1 MFAPARLAY
10 ALRPNAPIG
19 ILAAAAAVQMLF
31 GATPFLIPEV
41 SDHYAVS
48 EGLAAGISV
57 AQVGAFALANLIL
70 PRWLAPTG
78 RVLRWSALALVVAN
92 AASALPEQFW
102 LLVVIR
108 ILAGVAAGA
117 LTWVVWADAMRNP
130 RSLAGV
136 ASAGPVTALV
146 SAPVLSAL
154 AGMGDRAVFVALA
167 VAALPAVFIRV
178 DTGVDAKRSG
188 SVSRSR
194 SNRVLLLTLLLLT
207 FFGSSVF
214 VFVAVAAREALG
226 LSPFAASFAY
236 SLNAAAGLLGARL
249 ASRHRRPGWWLL
261 SVGPA
266 VYLAGAGGQVWLVF
280 LGMAWWG
287 FAFWMGVPGVLQ
299 MLAARS
305 LEPDERAGH
314 AQALMAFGRAAG
326 PVLGGGLADAGAFAT
341 LAVVA
346 GAGASVAGGMVI
358 GVQEGRDRLP
368 PTDPRVIPDDET
380 Q

>member
-19 ILAAAAAVQMLF
+19 ILAAAAAVQVLF

-41 SDHYAVS
+41 ADHYGVT

-57 AQVGAFALANLIL
+57 AQVGAFAVANLTL

-78 RVLRWSALALVVAN
+78 KVLRWSAIALVVAN
-92 AASALPEQFW
+92 VASALPEVFG
-102 LLVVIR
+102 LLVAIR
-108 ILAGVAAGA
+108 VLAGFAAGA

-130 RSLAGV
+130 RSLSGV

-146 SAPVLSAL
+146 SAPLLSAA
-154 AGMGDRAVFVALA
+154 AGLGDAAVFLALA
-167 VAALPAVFIRV
+167 VVALPAVFIRT
-178 DTGVDAKRSG
+178 DTGVKEKGSG

-194 SNRVLLLTLLLLT
+194 SNRVLLLALLLLT

-214 VFVAVAAREALG
+214 VFVAIAARDALG
-226 LSPFAASFAY
+226 LSPFVASFSY

-249 ASRHRRPGWWLL
+249 SSRHRRPGWWLL

-266 VYLAGAGGQVWLVF
+266 IYLAAAGGQTWLVF

-305 LEPDERAGH
+305 LTPDERAGD

-326 PVLGGGLADAGAFAT
+326 PVLGGGLADAGAFVT

-346 GAGASVAGGMVI
+346 GVGASAVGGMVI

-368 PTDPRVIPDDET
+368 PSDPHSVDQADS
-380 Q
+380 

>member
-1 MFAPARLAY
+1 MFAPARLVY
-10 ALRPNAPIG
+10 ALRPKAPIG
-19 ILAAAAAVQMLF
+19 ILIAAAAVQVLF

-41 SDHYAVS
+41 ADRYGVT

-57 AQVGAFALANLIL
+57 AQVGAFAVANLAL

-78 RVLRWSALALVVAN
+78 QVMRWAAVALVVAN
-92 AASALPEQFW
+92 AASALPDQFW
-102 LLVVIR
+102 LLVSIR
-108 ILAGVAAGA
+108 ALAGFAGGA

-136 ASAGPVTALV
+136 SSAGPVTALI
-146 SAPVLSAL
+146 SAPMLSAV
-154 AGMGDRAVFVALA
+154 AGFGDRAVYLALA
-167 VAALPAVFIRV
+167 VVALPAVFIRT
-178 DTGVDAKRSG
+178 DTGTKEKGPG
-188 SVSRSR
+188 SVSGSR
-194 SNRVLLLTLLLLT
+194 SNRVLLLALLVLT

-226 LSPFAASFAY
+226 LSPFAVSFSY

-261 SVGPA
+261 SAGPA

-280 LGMAWWG
+280 IGMAWWG
-287 FAFWMGVPGVLQ
+287 FAFWMGLPGVMQ

-305 LEPDERAGH
+305 LAPDERAGD

-326 PVLGGGLADAGAFAT
+326 PVLGGGLVDAGAFAT

-346 GAGASVAGGMVI
+346 GVGTAVVGGMVI

-368 PTDPRVIPDDET
+368 PTDPRLID
-380 Q
+380 QSAG

>member
-19 ILAAAAAVQMLF
+19 ILAAAAAVQVLF

-41 SDHYAVS
+41 SDHYGVT

-57 AQVGAFALANLIL
+57 AQVGAFAVANLAL
-70 PRWLAPTG
+70 PRWLAPNG
-78 RVLRWSALALVVAN
+78 KVLRWSALVLVVAN
-92 AASALPEQFW
+92 AASALPDQFF
-102 LLVVIR
+102 LLVAIR
-108 ILAGVAAGA
+108 VLAGFAAGA

-136 ASAGPVTALV
+136 ASAGPVTALI
-146 SAPVLSAL
+146 SAPLLSAV
-154 AGMGDRAVFVALA
+154 AGMGDRAVFLALA
-167 VAALPAVFIRV
+167 AIALPAVFIRV
-178 DTGVDAKRSG
+178 DTGVEAKSSG

-194 SNRVLLLTLLLLT
+194 SNRVLLVALLLLT

-214 VFVAVAAREALG
+214 VFVAIAAREALG
-226 LSPFAASFAY
+226 LSPFVASFSY
-236 SLNAAAGLLGARL
+236 SLNAAMGLLGARL
-249 ASRHRRPGWWLL
+249 SSRHRRPGWWLL

-266 VYLAGAGGQVWLVF
+266 IYLTVAGGQVWLMFV
-280 LGMAWWG
+280 GMAWWG

-305 LEPDERAGH
+305 LVPDERAGD

-326 PVLGGGLADAGAFAT
+326 PVLGGGLADAGAFTT

-346 GAGASVAGGMVI
+346 GVGASVAGGLVI

-368 PTDPRVIPDDET
+368 PTDPRVVDQAES
-380 Q
+380 

>member
-19 ILAAAAAVQMLF
+19 ILAAAAAVQVLF

-41 SDHYAVS
+41 ADHYGVT

-57 AQVGAFALANLIL
+57 AQVGAFAIANLTL

-78 RVLRWSALALVVAN
+78 KVLRWSAGALVVAN
-92 AASALPEQFW
+92 AASALPGMFG
-102 LLVVIR
+102 LLVVFR
-108 ILAGVAAGA
+108 VLAGFAAGA

-130 RSLAGV
+130 RSLSGV

-146 SAPVLSAL
+146 SAPFLGAAAEL
-154 AGMGDRAVFVALA
+154 GDGAVFLALA
-167 VAALPAVFIRV
+167 VLALPAVFIRV
-178 DTGVDAKRSG
+178 DTGAREKRSG

-194 SNRVLLLTLLLLT
+194 SNRVLLVALLLLT

-214 VFVAVAAREALG
+214 VFVAIAARDALG
-226 LSPFAASFAY
+226 LSPFVASFSY

-249 ASRHRRPGWWLL
+249 SSRHKRPGWWLV

-266 VYLAGAGGQVWLVF
+266 VFLAAAGGQVWLVF

-305 LEPDERAGH
+305 LTPDERAGD

-326 PVLGGGLADAGAFAT
+326 PVLGGGLADAGAFTT
-341 LAVVA
+341 LAVIA
-346 GAGASVAGGMVI
+346 GVGASAAGGMVI

-368 PTDPRVIPDDET
+368 PSDPRVMDQADS
-380 Q
+380 

>member
-1 MFAPARLAY
+1 MFAPTRLAY

-19 ILAAAAAVQMLF
+19 ILAAAAAVALLF

-41 SDHYAVS
+41 SDHYGVS
-48 EGLAAGISV
+48 HGMAAGISV
-57 AQVGAFALANLIL
+57 AQVSAFAVTNLVL

-78 RVLRWSALALVVAN
+78 NLLRWSAFVLVVAN
-92 AASALPEQFW
+92 VLSALPDQFW
-102 LLVVIR
+102 LLIALRV
-108 ILAGVAAGA
+108 LAGFAAGA
-117 LTWVVWADAMRNP
+117 LIWVSWADAMRNP

-146 SAPVLSAL
+146 SAPLLSAL
-154 AGMGDRAVFVALA
+154 AGMGDQAVYLALG
-167 VAALPAVFIRV
+167 VAALPALFLRV
-178 DTGVDAKRSG
+178 DTGVTEKASG

-194 SNRVLLLTLLLLT
+194 SNRVLLVALLLLA

-214 VFVAVAAREALG
+214 VFVAVSARQALG

-236 SLNAAAGLLGARL
+236 SLNAAFGLLGARL
-249 ASRHRRPGWWLL
+249 SSRHRRPGWWLL
-261 SVGPA
+261 SVGPS
-266 VYLAGAGGQVWLVF
+266 VYLAAVGGQVWLVF

-305 LEPDERAGH
+305 LEPEERAGD

-326 PVLGGGLADAGAFAT
+326 PVLGGGLTDAGSFTT
-341 LAVVA
+341 LAVLA
-346 GAGASVAGGMVI
+346 AAGASVVGVMVI

-368 PTDPRVIPDDET
+368 PTDPRVIDHT
-380 Q
+380 GA

>member
-19 ILAAAAAVQMLF
+19 ILIAAAAVQVLF

-41 SDHYAVS
+41 ADRYGVT

-57 AQVGAFALANLIL
+57 GQVGAFAVANLIL
-70 PRWLAPTG
+70 PRLLAPNG
-78 RVLRWSALALVVAN
+78 KVLRWAAVALVVAN
-92 AASALPEQFW
+92 AASALPDQFW
-102 LLVVIR
+102 LLVSIR
-108 ILAGVAAGA
+108 ALAGFAGGA

-136 ASAGPVTALV
+136 ASAGPVTALI
-146 SAPVLSAL
+146 SAPMLSAV
-154 AGMGDRAVFVALA
+154 AGFGDRAVYVALA
-167 VAALPAVFIRV
+167 VVALPAVFIRT
-178 DTGVDAKRSG
+178 DTGVNDKRSG
-188 SVSRSR
+188 SVSGSR
-194 SNRVLLLTLLLLT
+194 SNRVLLLALLLLT

-226 LSPFAASFAY
+226 LSPFAVSFSY

-261 SVGPA
+261 SAGPS

-287 FAFWMGVPGVLQ
+287 FAFWMGVPGVMQ

-305 LEPDERAGH
+305 LTPDERAGD

-346 GAGASVAGGMVI
+346 GAGTSLVGGMVI

-368 PTDPRVIPDDET
+368 PTDPRLIDPRAS
-380 Q
+380 

>member
-19 ILAAAAAVQMLF
+19 ILIAASAVQVLF

-41 SDHYAVS
+41 ADRYGVT

-57 AQVGAFALANLIL
+57 AQVGAFAVANLIL
-70 PRWLAPTG
+70 PRLLAPNG
-78 RVLRWSALALVVAN
+78 KVLRWAAVALVVAN

-102 LLVVIR
+102 LLVSIR
-108 ILAGVAAGA
+108 ALAGFAGGA

-136 ASAGPVTALV
+136 ASAGPVTALI
-146 SAPVLSAL
+146 SAPMLSAV
-154 AGMGDRAVFVALA
+154 AGFGDRAVYLALA
-167 VAALPAVFIRV
+167 VVALPAVFV
-178 DTGVDAKRSG
+178 GTDTGVNEKGSG
-188 SVSRSR
+188 SVSGSR
-194 SNRVLLLTLLLLT
+194 SNRVLLLALLLLT

-226 LSPFAASFAY
+226 LSPFAVSFSY
-236 SLNAAAGLLGARL
+236 SLNAAAGLLGTRL

-261 SVGPA
+261 SVAPSI
-266 VYLAGAGGQVWLVF
+266 YLAGAGGQVWLVF

-305 LEPDERAGH
+305 LAPDERAGD

-326 PVLGGGLADAGAFAT
+326 PVLGGSLVDGGAFAT

-346 GAGASVAGGMVI
+346 GVGTAVVGGMVI

-368 PTDPRVIPDDET
+368 PTDPRLIDRSAS
-380 Q
+380 

>member
-10 ALRPNAPIG
+10 ALRPHAPVG
-19 ILAAAAAVQMLF
+19 ILAAAAAVQVLF
-31 GATPFLIPEV
+31 ASTPFLIPEV
-41 SDHYAVS
+41 AGHYTVS
-48 EGLAAGISV
+48 EGFAAGISV
-57 AQVGAFALANLIL
+57 AQVGAFALSNLVL
-70 PRWLAPTG
+70 PRRLAPTG
-78 RVLRWSALALVVAN
+78 RVLRRSALVLVVAN
-92 AASALPEQFW
+92 LASALAGQFW
-102 LLVVIR
+102 LLVALRVV
-108 ILAGVAAGA
+108 AGFAAGA
-117 LTWVVWADAMRNP
+117 LTWVAWADAMRNP

-136 ASAGPVTALV
+136 ASAGPVTALM
-146 SAPVLSAL
+146 SAPLLSL
-154 AGMGDRAVFVALA
+154 VAGLGDRAVFVALA
-167 VAALPAVFIRV
+167 VVALPAAVIKV
-178 DTGVDAKRSG
+178 DTGGIEKQAR

-194 SNRVLLLTLLLLT
+194 SNRVLLLALLLLT

-226 LSPFAASFAY
+226 LTPFQASFSY

-266 VYLAGAGGQVWLVF
+266 VYLAGAGSQVWMVF

-305 LEPDERAGH
+305 LRPDERAGD

-326 PVLGGGLADAGAFAT
+326 PVLGGGLADAGAFTT
-341 LAVVA
+341 LAAVA
-346 GAGASVAGGMVI
+346 GVGCSVVGATVI

-368 PTDPRVIPDDET
+368 PTDPRVA
-380 Q
+380 

>member
-1 MFAPARLAY
+1 MFAPTRLAY

-19 ILAAAAAVQMLF
+19 ILAAAAAVQVLF

-41 SDHYAVS
+41 SDHYGVS

-57 AQVGAFALANLIL
+57 AQVGAFAVANLVL
-70 PRWLAPTG
+70 PRLLAPTG
-78 RVLRWSALALVVAN
+78 KVLRWAAIMLVVAN

-102 LLVVIR
+102 LLVVFR
-108 ILAGVAAGA
+108 VVAGVAAGA

-130 RSLAGV
+130 RSLSGV

-146 SAPVLSAL
+146 SAPLLSGL
-154 AGMGDRAVFVALA
+154 AGMGDQAVFGALA
-167 VAALPAVFIRV
+167 LVALPAVFIRV
-178 DTGVDAKRSG
+178 DTGVKEKGSG
-188 SVSRSR
+188 AVSRSK
-194 SNRVLLLTLLLLT
+194 SNRVLLVALLLLT

-214 VFVAVAAREALG
+214 VFVAIAARETLG
-226 LSPFAASFAY
+226 LSPFVASFAY

-249 ASRHRRPGWWLL
+249 SSRHRRPGWWLL

-266 VYLAGAGGQVWLVF
+266 IYLAAVGGQVWLVF
-280 LGMAWWG
+280 LAMAWWG

-305 LEPDERAGH
+305 LAPDERAGD

-326 PVLGGGLADAGAFAT
+326 PVLGGGLADAGAFAA
-341 LAVVA
+341 LAIVA
-346 GAGASVAGGMVI
+346 GAGASVVGGMVI

-368 PTDPRVIPDDET
+368 PSDPRILDRSDD
-380 Q
+380 